1 MDTLAEPTTD
11 VAAMEAALQQL
22 LIERI
27 MPCLPEV
34 LENSAEGIADCLVD
48 AIQSGTSLDDLDLNG
63 HIESWLEDRR

>member
-1 MDTLAEPTTD
+1 VDTLTEPTTAT
-11 VAAMEAALQQL
+11 AAMEAALQQL

-27 MPCLPEV
+27 MPYLPEA

-48 AIQSGTSLDDLDLNG
+48 AIQAGTSLDDLDLDG

>member
-11 VAAMEAALQQL
+11 VAAMQAALQQL

-27 MPCLPEV
+27 MPCLPES

-48 AIQSGTSLDDLDLNG
+48 AIQAGTRLDDLDLHG